1 MECSRS
7 HLDYGLKKLY
17 HSSMNIFDIIGP
29 VMIGP
34 SSSHTAGAARLGK
47 IALHILGE
55 RLCFAE
61 IILYG
66 SFAKTHKGHGTDLAL
81 VAGLI
86 GLQPD
91 DERLKMS
98 FELAKEKGIEFK
110 FFQGELKRGMHP
122 NSVKFKLKGKK
133 SERLIVGASV
143 GGGRIIVSS
152 IDGFDVNISG
162 EYPTVVT
169 LHEDKPGMVGRIS
182 TLLATYGI
190 NIAQMRVSRSQKGGT
205 ALMVVETDNEI
216 PKYVE
221 DAIKETDGIKRAIT
235 IAPL

>member
-1 MECSRS
+1 
-7 HLDYGLKKLY
+7 
-17 HSSMNIFDIIGP
+17 MNIFDIIGP

-47 IALHILGE
+47 VAMHILGE
-55 RLCFAE
+55 KLLFAE
-61 IILYG
+61 ITLYG

-81 VAGLI
+81 VAGLL

-91 DERLKMS
+91 DERLRES
-98 FELAKEKGIEFK
+98 FKLAKERGVGFK
-110 FFQGELKRGMHP
+110 FLQGELKREMHP
-122 NSVKFKLKGKK
+122 NSVMFKLKGSS
-133 SERLIVGASV
+133 SERVVVGASI
-143 GGGRIIVSS
+143 GGGRVIVSS
-152 IDGFDVNISG
+152 IDGFSVNISG
-162 EYPTVVT
+162 EYPTVIT

-182 TLLATYGI
+182 TLLATYDI

-205 ALMVVETDNEI
+205 ALMVVETDSEI

-221 DAIKETDGIKRAIT
+221 DAIKEIEGIKRAIS